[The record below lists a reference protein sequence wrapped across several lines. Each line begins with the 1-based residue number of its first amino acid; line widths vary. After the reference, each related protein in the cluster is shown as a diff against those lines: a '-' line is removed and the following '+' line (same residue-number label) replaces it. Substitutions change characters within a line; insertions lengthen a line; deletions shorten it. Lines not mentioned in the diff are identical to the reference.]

1 MLLQKG
7 TDPKTEQPIW
17 LVLGNDCLPV
27 EPIQQYL
34 NHLVNLERSPNTI
47 ESYARWL
54 KVYWEYLQRNK
65 LDWRDVNIEDLSGY
79 LRWLRIGDGNEAVR
93 SEKTVNHAM
102 TIVNVFYEFHTHRG
116 NVGKDK
122 RFTRYNLPIGT
133 PRFKSFLSGIAK
145 SKPTQKSLLKLKE
158 PRKFPG
164 CLTQQQIKALIKA
177 CNTQRD
183 KLIIKILYET
193 GMRKGELLGLRLED
207 FGDCGENEI
216 AIVTRNNRN
225 GARVKNSAERVLNVS
240 KEVMQAYEDYL
251 IDEYPDIEPDFVF
264 VNIWGGEVG
273 EPMNYRSLN
282 HLLKQ
287 LQKKTG
293 IYVYPHLFRHTHAT
307 ELIRAGVDIYHISK
321 RLGHASISTTL
332 NEYGHL
338 TKEDLKIVIDEEE

>member
-1 MLLQKG
+1 
-7 TDPKTEQPIW
+7 
-17 LVLGNDCLPV
+17 
-27 EPIQQYL
+27 
-34 NHLVNLERSPNTI
+34 
-47 ESYARWL
+47 
-54 KVYWEYLQRNK
+54 
-65 LDWRDVNIEDLSGY
+65 
-79 LRWLRIGDGNEAVR
+79 
-93 SEKTVNHAM
+93 M

-122 RFTRYNLPIGT
+122 KFTRYNLPIGT

-183 KLIIKILYET
+183 KLIISILYET
-193 GMRKGELLGLRLED
+193 GMRKGELLGLHLED

-216 AIVTRNNRN
+216 AIVARNNRN
-225 GARVKNSAERVLNVS
+225 GARVKNNAERVLNVS

-251 IDEYPDIEPDFVF
+251 IDEYPDIEPDFVL

-282 HLLKQ
+282 HMLKQ

-307 ELIRAGVDIYHISK
+307 ELIRAGVDIYHVSK

-338 TKEDLKIVIDEEE
+338 TKEDLRVVIDEEE